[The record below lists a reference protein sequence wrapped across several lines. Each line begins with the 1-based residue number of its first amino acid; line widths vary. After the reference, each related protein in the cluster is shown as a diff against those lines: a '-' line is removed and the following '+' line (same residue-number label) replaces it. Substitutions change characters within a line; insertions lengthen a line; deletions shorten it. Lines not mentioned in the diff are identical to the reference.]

1 VGTKKTIYLIR
12 HGETEFNRLGIIQ
25 GSGVDS
31 DLNQTGLEQAEKFFK
46 AYHHL
51 RFDRIYSSELKR
63 TIQSVQHFIDAGFEH
78 RALSEFNEINWGI
91 FEGLESN
98 PDYHRMYLSILKD
111 WRAGLLDRAIE
122 GGETPNEMFRR
133 QVKGLEYILERSD
146 EERILV
152 CMHGRALRSF
162 MCLLTGTPLYH
173 MDRYRH
179 SNLCLYVLEQNSGT
193 TFNILEENSTEHLWI

>member
-1 VGTKKTIYLIR
+1 
-12 HGETEFNRLGIIQ
+12 
-25 GSGVDS
+25 
-31 DLNQTGLEQAEKFFK
+31 
-46 AYHHL
+46 
-51 RFDRIYSSELKR
+51 
-63 TIQSVQHFIDAGFEH
+63 
-78 RALSEFNEINWGI
+78 
-91 FEGLESN
+91 
-98 PDYHRMYLSILKD
+98 LKD